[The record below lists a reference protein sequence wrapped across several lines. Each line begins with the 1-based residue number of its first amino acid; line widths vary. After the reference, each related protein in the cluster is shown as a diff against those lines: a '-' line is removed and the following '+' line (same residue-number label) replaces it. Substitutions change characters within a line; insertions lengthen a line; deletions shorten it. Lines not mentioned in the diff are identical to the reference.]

1 MVPQTQLL
9 PTSDPIDLI
18 KSSSRARGETLCDS
32 FSKKESPLK
41 VAPHATFNLHASDSS
56 CRPNLLRVSFQDPHE
71 WFEIYFK
78 SGKIVKHLS
87 ICLKDI
93 V

>member
-1 MVPQTQLL
+1 MVPQTQPL

-18 KSSSRARGETLCDS
+18 LEPLCDS

-41 VAPHATFNLHASDSS
+41 VAPHAAFNLHASDSS